1 MWAIDFFFNF
11 HCAIAEVFWSHRPTG
26 LLRVFLQR
34 SPCARAATSTSWTA
48 SSSRCWTATG
58 TASAWSA
65 ATVRRS
71 WRRSASAEATASTAR
86 RISSSKKLKHHIS
99 DPLPH
104 PAVRWIPNK
113 TVLSPKEIRDQMRSV
128 SAGDSTHAGGE
139 ESAGLRLP
147 PPLFRLHRVQKAA
160 GDRWRVLPDGG
171 QQTGVQDGLRDRQTE
186 RCGSV
191 LLRVLRPSL
200 ACACHIFWYMFTV
213 IHLTWQWGHT

>member
-1 MWAIDFFFNF
+1 MT
-11 HCAIAEVFWSHRPTG
+11 EVFWCHQPTG

-34 SPCARAATSTSWTA
+34 SPCARAAANTSWTA

-58 TASAWSA
+58 TASASSA

-71 WRRSASAEATASTAR
+71 WRRNASAEATASTAR
-86 RISSSKKLKHHIS
+86 RISSSKKAQTSHIR
-99 DPLPH
+99 PLLI
-104 PAVRWIPNK
+104 RWIPNT

-139 ESAGLRLP
+139 TGAGLRLP
-147 PPLFRLHRVQKAA
+147 PPLLRLHRVQKAA

-186 RCGSV
+186 RCGPV
-191 LLRVLRPSL
+191 LPRVCVAASR
-200 ACACHIFWYMFTV
+200 ACHIFLIYMFTV